1 MALYIPLRNPEKI
14 TLSKFFKLFLSLLL
28 SSNLLFCND
37 KANIST
43 EDLLNLQPPSIV
55 DVLPSGEIF
64 LYEKTQISKDRKSY
78 ESSLFLKNLVS
89 GGKEIK
95 VFDKRASYSNV
106 QLGHAGKHIFY
117 TAEGAGALR
126 GTQQIWKKTLPFGI
140 RKQVN
145 FGMN

>member
-14 TLSKFFKLFLSLLL
+14 TLSKFFKLFFTLLL
-28 SSNLLFCND
+28 FSNLLFCND

-78 ESSLFLKNLVS
+78 ESSLFLKILSVARRLRFLIREHHILMCS
-89 GGKEIK
+89 S
-95 VFDKRASYSNV
+95 R
-106 QLGHAGKHIFY
+106 HAGKPHFLY
-117 TAEGAGALR
+117 CRRRWRTSWDSTDLEKNTAFWYE
-126 GTQQIWKKTLPFGI
+126 KTNHEI
-140 RKQVN
+140 
-145 FGMN
+145 